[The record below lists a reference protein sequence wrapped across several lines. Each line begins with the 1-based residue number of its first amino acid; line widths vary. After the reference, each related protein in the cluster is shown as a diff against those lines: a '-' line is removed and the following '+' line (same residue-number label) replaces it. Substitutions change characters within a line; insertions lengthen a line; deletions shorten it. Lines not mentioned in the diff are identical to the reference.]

1 MINFL
6 IKAYKKI
13 LEKENLQ
20 KQLEKVLLIEYHME
34 NTKNLISL
42 NISLFFLQNRS
53 ETSKFDLISIFR
65 RDFYILLKNLVS
77 F

>member
-1 MINFL
+1 MIIFL

-13 LEKENLQ
+13 LEKKNLQ

-34 NTKNLISL
+34 NTKNLFSL

-53 ETSKFDLISIFR
+53 KTSKFDLISIFR

>member
-1 MINFL
+1 MIIFL

-13 LEKENLQ
+13 LEKKNLQ

>member
-6 IKAYKKI
+6 IKTYKKI